1 MSNSNVKNTNADY
14 LATLPYDI
22 ICEMVS
28 HMGISTV
35 DKLTN
40 EVSYLHNSKES
51 EKNKYDGVKDAC
63 GNRKSVVKYLSK
75 HFGDGVALLEA
86 MSKYFVYISG
96 SRSLNFFEEGHIR
109 EDSDWDFYVSNWPG
123 HVIGIMKEL
132 EKLGVVW
139 MSPKEEMRDLKA
151 VGKGSL
157 VVESSKLEHL
167 LRNGSFAAEDRDTV
181 TDIAD
186 TIQRVDV
193 PNFTISFNNGDL
205 SAVPNEA
212 GSGYTS
218 DKMTC
223 IIRGKLHHKGTIT
236 RVQLISESRN
246 DSNAS
251 IVAPFSYH
259 SSCVQSFI
267 GPYAACHM
275 YGRLTSEGKS
285 YGWRNNI
292 SMTARNRLSE
302 YNPSIPVEVSS
313 VPGWSKYTDRGFEYI
328 NPPEWNLG
336 FELRSVEDHESI
348 WLQYDEHTDAPPDVV
363 TLYTQ
368 VSRGTA
374 WYQVT
379 DGTIPVHFPIK
390 STHNH
395 DKLDFGSWFIR
406 NNTLSSE
413 VSEYLDTYIPHL
425 QYSINEVM
433 IHISEPWE

>member
-40 EVSYLHNSKES
+40 EVSYLHNFKES

-63 GNRKSVVKYLSK
+63 DNRKSVLKYLSK
-75 HFGDGVALLEA
+75 YFGDGVALLEA

-139 MSPKEEMRDLKA
+139 MTPTEEIADLKA
-151 VGKGSL
+151 AGKGSI
-157 VVESSKLEHL
+157 VVESSKIEHL
-167 LRNGSFAAEDRDTV
+167 IRKGSFMV
-181 TDIAD
+181 QSGNLTDVMEAVAD
-186 TIQRVDV
+186 SNVR
-193 PNFTISFNNGDL
+193 NFTINFERGNSSVTVNEVGD
-205 SAVPNEA
+205 
-212 GSGYTS
+212 GYTS

-223 IIRGKLHHKGTIT
+223 IIRGKLHHKGTVI

-251 IVAPFSYH
+251 VVAPFTYH

-267 GPYAACHM
+267 GPYTACHM

-285 YGWRNNI
+285 YGWRNHI
-292 SMTARNRLSE
+292 SRTARSRLSE
-302 YNPSIPVEVSS
+302 YNPSIPVEVRS

-348 WLQYDEHTDAPPDVV
+348 WLQYDEHTAAPSDVV

-368 VSRGTA
+368 VSRGIA

-379 DGTIPVHFPIK
+379 DGTVPIHFPIK

-395 DKLDFGSWFIR
+395 DKLDFGSWFTRDKI
-406 NNTLSSE
+406 LSSE

-433 IHISEPWE
+433 THISEPWE